1 MSEVYE
7 QKEKVS
13 PEIDLDVEKKYS
25 YPIYVYL
32 FDHSYKRIIAMR
44 LQWAYTI

>member
-25 YPIYVYL
+25 HPIYVYL
-32 FDHSYKRIIAMR
+32 FEHSYNRIIAMC
-44 LQWAYTI
+44 LQ